1 MTVTP
6 ELTVVDGGWRV
17 RTEGEWHIDVRPM
30 LRMFR
35 LVEVSVDDHRRV
47 GRYWCFT
54 SFEAAVLAALP
65 WDASGGDEPVGWVR
79 KGGARS

>member
-1 MTVTP
+1 MTATP

-35 LVEVSVDDHRRV
+35 LVEVSVDDHRKV

-54 SFEAAVLAALP
+54 SFEAAALAAAVWEVGP
-65 WDASGGDEPVGWVR
+65 DTEPVGWIR
-79 KGGARS
+79 SGGARV